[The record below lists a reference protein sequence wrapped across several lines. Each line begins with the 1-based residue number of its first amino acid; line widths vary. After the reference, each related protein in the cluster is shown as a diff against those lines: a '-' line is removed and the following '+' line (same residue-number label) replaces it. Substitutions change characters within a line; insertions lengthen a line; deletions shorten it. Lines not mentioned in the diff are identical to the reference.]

1 RCVPYKNPRWEGK
14 KLHFI
19 QMTTP
24 GKLEITIKINEFPA
38 DVETI
43 ENNWKSFDLDCDGT
57 VFTVIVKPKVFKKLE
72 QAQES
77 YPMWVGAIAG
87 KLGAT
92 TEKGFLLDNPSI
104 QTFEKKPKEP
114 KPAPSETAES

>member
-1 RCVPYKNPRWEGK
+1 MA
-14 KLHFI
+14 I
-19 QMTTP
+19 S

-114 KPAPSETAES
+114 KPAPSEAAES